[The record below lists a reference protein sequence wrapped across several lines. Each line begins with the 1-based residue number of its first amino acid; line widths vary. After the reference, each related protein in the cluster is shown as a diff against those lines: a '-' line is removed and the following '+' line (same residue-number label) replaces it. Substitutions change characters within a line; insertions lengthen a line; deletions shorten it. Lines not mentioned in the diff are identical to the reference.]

1 MMRRTLIALAT
12 ALATLSPLSSQAQA
26 PSANPQEITYLL
38 PAPAILPAFG
48 PWMLAQAKGYYA
60 QEGLNVKF
68 VSGRGGVDVAK
79 QIGAG
84 NAVSGGAIGDTP
96 IFARGQGI
104 PVKAV
109 AVMGAGFDG
118 LKAVLMAPVELEP
131 GKDGRPRRARRVL
144 NDKAKI

>member
-1 MMRRTLIALAT
+1 MMRRTLIVLAT
-12 ALATLSPLSSQAQA
+12 AMATLAPLSSHAQTPA
-26 PSANPQEITYLL
+26 AAPQEITYLL

-84 NAVSGGAIGDTP
+84 NAVIGGAIGDTP
-96 IFARGQGI
+96 IIARGQGI

-109 AVMGAGFDG
+109 AVLGAGC
-118 LKAVLMAPVELEP
+118 
-131 GKDGRPRRARRVL
+131 
-144 NDKAKI
+144 

>member
-60 QEGLNVKF
+60 Q
-68 VSGRGGVDVAK
+68 
-79 QIGAG
+79 GA
-84 NAVSGGAIGDTP
+84 
-96 IFARGQGI
+96 
-104 PVKAV
+104 
-109 AVMGAGFDG
+109 
-118 LKAVLMAPVELEP
+118 
-131 GKDGRPRRARRVL
+131 
-144 NDKAKI
+144 